1 MDLKQISVTYEYTN
15 NVYRSLQ
22 WLKNLPDLFAAD
34 FEIASKF
41 SLNDKELNKTLL
53 NQDYPK
59 KVKRVLLQEITSDGL
74 SHPSLTT
81 ITHLSIASSE
91 SEGKVI
97 IFDDKSDNGYLR
109 NTVLDFLVTTDKTQ
123 IWHNCQF
130 DFKHIYYYKKK
141 IPKNFIDTQL
151 LAKSLITDA
160 DSMKNR
166 FSLKELMAY
175 AYGTWAISKDNFTL
189 AEMWDE
195 DLIKYAA
202 TDSCATYKLYKDIL
216 YDLNKWSI

>member
-1 MDLKQISVTYEYTN
+1 MDLKQISVTYEYTSN
-15 NVYRSLQ
+15 SYHAKQ

-41 SLNDKELNKTLL
+41 SLDDKELNKIFLKQ
-53 NQDYPK
+53 NYSK
-59 KVKRVLLQEITSDGL
+59 RAKRVLLQEITSDGL

-97 IFDDKSDNGYLR
+97 VFDDDYLR
-109 NTVLDFLVTTDKTQ
+109 SMVLNFLITTDKTQ

-130 DFKHIYYYKKK
+130 DFKHIFYHTKK
-141 IPKNFIDTQL
+141 IPKKFIDTQL

-160 DSMKNR
+160 NSIKNN
-166 FSLKELMAY
+166 FSLKELMSY

-189 AEMWDE
+189 EEMWDE
-195 DLIKYAA
+195 NMIKYAA
-202 TDSCATYKLYKDIL
+202 IDSCATYKLYMDIL
-216 YDLNKWSI
+216 QDLEEWSI